1 MPVKLKGMAFTE
13 DELYKIAAK
22 VLDDED
28 VEVYFDCGRVTA
40 RNVEDGTEEEMSDVI
55 AAARLGFTEDCRV
68 ITETGYQYMDPSW
81 AAVAIEVKK

>member
-1 MPVKLKGMAFTE
+1 
-13 DELYKIAAK
+13 
-22 VLDDED
+22 
-28 VEVYFDCGRVTA
+28 VTA